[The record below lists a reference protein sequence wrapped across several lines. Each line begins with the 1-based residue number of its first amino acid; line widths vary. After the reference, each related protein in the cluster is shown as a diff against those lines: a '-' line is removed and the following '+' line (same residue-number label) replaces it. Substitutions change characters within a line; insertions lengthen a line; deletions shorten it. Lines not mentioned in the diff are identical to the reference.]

1 MTTASILAP
10 LAALS
15 LPDAAGLTDRA
26 QKALGFIKEFQIACA
41 EDYGMAADELKA
53 IKAKAAALENQR
65 TGITGPI
72 NNALRAINDLFR
84 GPAALLEEAERTLK
98 AKMLAWDQEQRRIAD
113 EARRRAEAEAAAER
127 QRLATEAEAK
137 RREAEQQAAAAA
149 AAARAGNEQAAALAK
164 AAADRAQAEAAAA
177 STTAQLVVAAPPPAP
192 EPAKVRG
199 ISTTTRLD
207 FEVADLGALLAHI
220 VIGKAADGKPAQLAH
235 PELLGLLKADDVK
248 LRAYVKGLGVAC
260 NLDGVRVFET
270 QTMSARS
277 A

>member
-10 LAALS
+10 VAALS

-53 IKAKAAALENQR
+53 IKGKAAALENQR

-84 GPAALLEEAERTLK
+84 GPAALLDEAERTLK

-113 EARRRAEAEAAAER
+113 EARRKAEAEAAAER
-127 QRLATEAEAK
+127 QRLAAEAEAK

-149 AAARAGNEQAAALAK
+149 AAIAAGNEQAAAMAK
-164 AAADRAQAEAAAA
+164 AAADRAQAEASAAA
-177 STTAQLVVAAPPPAP
+177 TTSQLVVAAPPAAADPV
-192 EPAKVRG
+192 KVRG
-199 ISTTTRLD
+199 ISTATRLD
-207 FEVADLGALLAHI
+207 FEVTELAALLLHI
-220 VIGKAADGKPAQLAH
+220 VKGKADRLQQRALAH
-235 PELLGLLKADDVK
+235 PELVGLIKVDEVK
-248 LRAYVKGLGVAC
+248 LRAYVKGLGAAC
-260 NLDGVRVFET
+260 NLDGVRVFEV
-270 QTMSARS
+270 QTMSAR
-277 A
+277 AA